1 MMEPEKVV
9 GRNTVGNAI
18 VTFDTRLRSSS
29 RIENVKSVS
38 FFWCAQNEGECVMCV
53 LCVWVMLVIC
63 VCGWRMLY
71 ILYSWCNIC
80 RP

>member
-53 LCVWVMLVIC
+53 LCVGDVGDMCMWVANV
-63 VCGWRMLY
+63 VY
-71 ILYSWCNIC
+71 IIFVV
-80 RP
+80 